1 MLMLVWLK
9 DRYTHM
15 RVFEK
20 VYVAIILIKA

>member
-1 MLMLVWLK
+1 MLMLAWLK
-9 DRYTHM
+9 DRYMYM